1 MLRSLYTIWQKD
13 KWRQVVLVSRL
24 TAIGQRLAYSAHHL
38 HSTGLRMEIFLLLVD
53 DLDDLFHAFRMSLP
67 KLFGFLIALSVF
79 GATVF
84 TSMRWPWLLISSV
97 VVAGV
102 VISARSVLRDTVP
115 MRMKTDP

>member
-1 MLRSLYTIWQKD
+1 
-13 KWRQVVLVSRL
+13 
-24 TAIGQRLAYSAHHL
+24 
-38 HSTGLRMEIFLLLVD
+38 MEILLLVLD

-67 KLFGFLIALSVF
+67 KLFGFLIASSVF

-97 VVAGV
+97 VIAGV
-102 VISARSVLRDTVP
+102 IISARSVFRDAVP